1 MSVPPKNLTN
11 LKIGQSAIID
21 GFTDAELSVKLL
33 EMGCL
38 PGCEIILSAKAPFG
52 DPICVN
58 VCGYQLSLRLGEA
71 STIVIK

>member
-1 MSVPPKNLTN
+1 MSAPKKNLAS

-21 GFTDAELSVKLL
+21 GFTDTELSVKLL

-38 PGCEIILSAKAPFG
+38 PGCEITLSSKAPFG
-52 DPICVN
+52 DPISVN

-71 STIVIK
+71 STIEIK